1 MNPRIGTTTTALL
14 LCSLIGLLAVEARA
28 ADTVLLY
35 GPGMPGAEAEA
46 DARDQAAPLLRGGR
60 RTAEAIHVSEVPFL
74 GPAPM
79 WAAGDVHVRPC
90 SGGLRELSEIRDLVE
105 RGIEQTDL
113 LEEEEAAKTFHSAW
127 LALECAGGFVPRDL
141 LYDIHFYS
149 GLSAYVAGD
158 TDRAAEHF
166 LEAVSTDPGREF
178 DPGYPPEI
186 EEVYRAAERR
196 WADADVLML
205 DVRDPQQVAIEVRV
219 DGQPVRAG
227 TNRWDLSPGIHLIQ
241 FSSRYGTFTS
251 LRREAREG
259 GRAVL
264 LSREGLVDALLA
276 PTADPTAQAA
286 AATALGQLARD
297 RGVST
302 VVGSILGEQPLLYRW
317 ESMNDSFVTRDPML
331 IDRSERVAQADPV
344 VEPAADPDPVE
355 DAPAEDAP
363 IEPVPREGVTTASSG
378 DDPGEVEPA
387 TADRTTPPQHG
398 ALVASFGWFYYP
410 VDNPSP
416 AASSHANLGVLFEWT
431 LRDVL
436 AADFGFWVPVRAP
449 QTPGNGELEDQRL
462 PTFRLGL
469 RVNLAPWPIRPYVG
483 GAFHLVLAD
492 GDGDPSTEADN
503 VIHTGGVGIVGLNI
517 DPGKHL
523 RIQLDA
529 QMGFGQA
536 FILQTTAGVGV
547 RF

>member
-1 MNPRIGTTTTALL
+1 MRTRLQTNIAALL
-14 LCSLIGLLAVEARA
+14 ICGLTCLLTGQATA
-28 ADTVLLY
+28 ADTLLIY
-35 GPGMPGAEAEA
+35 GPGMPGADAEA
-46 DARDQAAPLLRGGR
+46 DARDQAAPLLRGGQR
-60 RTAEAIHVSEVPFL
+60 RADAIHVSEVPFL

-79 WAAGDVHVRPC
+79 WAAGDVVVRPC
-90 SGGLRELSEIRDLVE
+90 GGGLRELSEIRGLVE
-105 RGIEQTDL
+105 RGVEQTDL
-113 LEEEEAAKTFHSAW
+113 LEEEQAAKTFRSAW

-141 LYDIHFYS
+141 LYEIHFYS

-158 TDRAAEHF
+158 EERAGDHF

-186 EEVYRAAERR
+186 EKVYRQAERR
-196 WADADVLML
+196 WADADVLVME
-205 DVRDPQQVAIEVRV
+205 VRDPQLVAIEVRV

-227 TNRWDLSPGIHLIQ
+227 TDRWQLSPGIHLVQ
-241 FSSRYGTFTS
+241 FSSRFGTFTS
-251 LRREAREG
+251 LRVEAEEG
-259 GRAVL
+259 GQAVL

-276 PTADPTAQAA
+276 PDADATAEAA
-286 AATALGQLARD
+286 AATALRQLAAD
-297 RGVST
+297 RGVT
-302 VVGSILGEQPLLYRW
+302 NVVGSILGERPLLYRW
-317 ESMNDSFVTRDPML
+317 ESMNDSFAMR
-331 IDRSERVAQADPV
+331 DPV
-344 VEPAADPDPVE
+344 VLERTTRVEPVEPVEEDPVE
-355 DAPAEDAP
+355 
-363 IEPVPREGVTTASSG
+363 VTPRDGVSTASSQ
-378 DDPGEVEPA
+378 DDPVEETEVERVKP
-387 TADRTTPPQHG
+387 PPQHG

-410 VDNPSP
+410 TESPDP
-416 AASSHANLGVLFEWT
+416 AASSYANLGVLFEWT
-431 LRDVL
+431 LREVL

-449 QTPGNGELEDQRL
+449 QTPGNGVQETEKL
-462 PTFRLGL
+462 PTIRLGL
-469 RVNLAPWPIRPYVG
+469 RVNLAPWPVRPYVG
-483 GAFHLVLAD
+483 GALHLVLED